1 MPEDFKKLNEKRTG
15 KYHKPAEE
23 ESFLEGLNNTLEK
36 KEKEEYQ
43 NTGINHPLIFVIGL
57 PRSGTTL
64 LTQALAHGLDVSY
77 INNIAARFWA
87 APLHGLKLSDSLLD
101 GKDSPRFQS
110 NYATTH
116 KLNDIHEFGYFW
128 RKWLKKD
135 SFEHMINAQDYESEI
150 DWNGLKKVLGN
161 LTSFRNKAFIFK
173 NIFGA
178 FHISKLNQVLG
189 KTLWIYIERDILDV
203 AVSNL
208 SARKKFYDD
217 PNTWW
222 STVPPEYPKLK
233 NLDTFPQIA
242 GQLHYLKRF
251 YRSEMNNLIAEGKGL
266 HITYDELCK
275 NPSSFLKVVQDRVED
290 LYDYKISLNHE
301 LPASF
306 SPNKHDDDKDLKKEF
321 EKYLTEFHK
330 NDPIPEL
337 S

>member
-1 MPEDFKKLNEKRTG
+1 MPEDFKKLNEQRTG
-15 KYHKPAEE
+15 KYHKPAKE

-36 KEKEEYQ
+36 KETEEYI
-43 NTGINHPLIFVIGL
+43 NTDINHPLIFVIGL

-64 LTQALAHGLDVSY
+64 LTQTLAHGLDVSY

-101 GKDSPRFQS
+101 GKDSPYFRS
-110 NYATTH
+110 DYATTH

-135 SFEHMINAQDYESEI
+135 SFEHIIHAEDYEPEI

-161 LTSFRNKAFIFK
+161 LTSYRDKAFIFK

-178 FHISKLNQVLG
+178 FHMSKLNQVLE

-208 SARKKFYDD
+208 NARKKFYDD

-222 STVPPEYPKLK
+222 STAPPEFPKLK
-233 NLDTFPQIA
+233 DLETIPQIA

-251 YRSEMNNLIAEGKGL
+251 YHREMNNLNSEGKGL

-275 NPSSFLKVVQDRVED
+275 NPSSFLKVVQENINS
-290 LYDYKISLNHE
+290 LYHYKIPLNHE
-301 LPASF
+301 LPDSF
-306 SPNKHDDDKDLKKEF
+306 SQNKYEEDQGLKKEF
-321 EKYLTEFHK
+321 EKHLIEFHK

-337 S
+337 N